1 METGE
6 VVGDRFVVEALA
18 GQGGMGTVYRALDR
32 VTGERV
38 ALKVLA
44 GGPPL
49 YEERFLQEA
58 AALAAVSHPA
68 VVRYVAQGIGGAL
81 WLAMEWL
88 EGEDLAQRLERCQ
101 RLDLG
106 SALALAARAADGIA
120 AAHQAGLVHRD
131 LKPSNLF
138 LVGRDPRAVKVL
150 DFGVARITERIR
162 PLTKTGQMI
171 GTVGFMAPEQ
181 ILGERDLDARAD
193 IFALGCLIF
202 ECVTGQPAF
211 PGATSIAI
219 IAKVLREEPVRPSS
233 IEPAIPSA
241 LDSLLMSMLSKQRTA
256 RPSTADEV
264 AEALRNI
271 AGAQLDQDTIVTPA
285 ARPSYGS
292 VTGREQRLVSV
303 VLLVPRAPDESVGP
317 IATKVGAAHGT
328 ETLELGEGAHLLIM
342 PVAGAA
348 KDQAARAAS
357 CALALRAELTEVR
370 IAIGTGLAEP
380 TGAIPVGPAIDRAAA
395 LIDRFLTN
403 DWITIDEATAGL
415 LDDSFEIAK
424 GDNEQAGGTFLVGRA
439 RSRKS
444 GRPAPRNTPFV
455 GREKEMAIVQAVLAE
470 CFDEAVPRAVV
481 VTGALGAGKSRLRR
495 ECLERALAA
504 SEPPRAVI
512 ARADVVGAGAALY
525 LVRQIVERIAGI
537 REGESSEKKA
547 RLLAA
552 FLEADERRGSREFLF
567 ELIGC
572 VQLEAPSAELRAAR
586 DEPRVLAEALKRSF
600 AEFLRHEARSGPLIV
615 VLEDLHWGDEASIE
629 FIAEAM
635 KDTEELPLLV
645 MGLARPDVWSA
656 LPRLREM
663 LAPQEVALGGLTPRA
678 ARKLAEA
685 ALGFPTLGSTT
696 APELIA
702 QIVQRSDGNPFFI
715 EELARSSTE
724 GRLDTSET
732 VLAIVQSRLQR
743 LEPEARRF
751 LRAASVFGRN
761 FLREGPLALLGESTR
776 SSDIDDLVTYLEQRD
791 VLTRDPQHPSSLAF
805 KHDLLRDAS
814 YTTLPD
820 VERREAHRLA
830 GEWLEQRGSEDAAV
844 LAEHFERAGE
854 SARAV
859 EWLARAVVESQNAG
873 SYARVI
879 ALTTRA
885 IDAGAGGELR
895 GTLRVAE
902 ALARAWQHDWASARV
917 ATSEA
922 LSLLPP
928 GSVPWF
934 RAVAVHCF
942 ACVSLGDASAID
954 DAAASVTSLADEPEP
969 SGPYGFALFV
979 LILIH
984 SLSGHRATA
993 EALLERLN
1001 RRGED
1006 SATDPGFVAWR
1017 AIARAHVALS
1027 IDGEPGHALRHLRLA
1042 AQYVPALSDGVAR
1055 ALHAFFT
1062 ATALHDSGDS
1072 AGATRMSKALAA
1084 AAGLEAVPYLRSWTK
1099 HVVGRSLLGEGKLEE
1114 ALEVASSLE
1123 AGDDALFGQRVRSLL
1138 AQTLIA
1144 LGRVDEA
1151 EEMAAKVV
1159 LGTFSPQDVAIAHAV
1174 DARVKL
1180 RRGDLEA
1187 ALQPALRAHVLLAEY
1202 GCASTAGSLI
1212 YLTRAQIVSVLGP
1225 PEDARLVVAVARE
1238 RIRAIAAGIDDPA
1251 LREAWLSAR
1260 DNLKTLTLA
1269 HSLCGPD

>member
-1 METGE
+1 MEKDE

-58 AALAAVSHPA
+58 AALAAVTHPA
-68 VVRYVAQGIGGAL
+68 VVRYVAQGVGAHAL

-106 SALALAARAADGIA
+106 NGLALAARAADGIA

-138 LVGRDPRAVKVL
+138 LVGKDPRAVKVL
-150 DFGVARITERIR
+150 DFGVARITERVR

-233 IEPAIPSA
+233 IEPAIPAA
-241 LDSLLMSMLSKQRTA
+241 LDTLLMSMLAKQRDL
-256 RPSTADEV
+256 RPASAAEV
-264 AEALRNI
+264 AETLRSI
-271 AGAQLDQDTIVTPA
+271 AAVQLAQDTVVTPA
-285 ARPSYGS
+285 AKPSYGS

-303 VLLVPRAPDESVGP
+303 VLLVPRAADESVAP
-317 IATKVGAAHGT
+317 IAAKVGAAHGT
-328 ETLELGEGAHLLIM
+328 ETLELGEGAHLFIM

-348 KDQAARAAS
+348 KDQAARAGS
-357 CALALRAELTEVR
+357 CALALRAELPEVR
-370 IAIGTGLAEP
+370 IAVGTGLAEP

-395 LIDRFLTN
+395 LIDRSVP
-403 DWITIDEATAGL
+403 DHWITVDEATAGL

-424 GDNEQAGGTFLVGRA
+424 GEHEHAGGIFLVGRA

-455 GREKEMAIVQAVLAE
+455 GREKEVAIVQAVLAE

-481 VTGALGAGKSRLRR
+481 ITGALGAGKSRLRR
-495 ECLERALAA
+495 ECLERALAS

-537 REGESSEKKA
+537 REGETSEKKA
-547 RLLAA
+547 RILAA
-552 FLEADERRGSREFLF
+552 FLDADERRGSREFLS

-572 VQLEAPSAELRAAR
+572 ALLEAPSAELRAAR

-600 AEFLRHEARSGPLIV
+600 AEFLRYEAKSGPLIV
-615 VLEDLHWGDEASIE
+615 VLEDLHWGDEASID

-635 KDTEELPLLV
+635 RDAQELPLLV
-645 MGLARPDVWSA
+645 MGLARSEVWNA

-663 LAPQEVALGGLTPRA
+663 LTPQEVALVGLTPRA

-685 ALGFPTLGSTT
+685 VVGPTTT
-696 APELIA
+696 PDLVA

-761 FLREGPLALLGESTR
+761 FLREGPPALLGESTR
-776 SSDIDDLVTYLEQRD
+776 SSEIDDLVTYLEQRD
-791 VLTRDPQHPSSLAF
+791 VLTRDPQQPLLLAF

-814 YTTLPD
+814 YATLPD

-830 GEWLEQRGSEDAAV
+830 AEWLEQRGSEDAAV
-844 LAEHFERAGE
+844 LAEHFERSGE

-873 SYARVI
+873 SYTSVI
-879 ALTTRA
+879 ALTARA
-885 IDAGAGGELR
+885 VEAGATGELR
-895 GTLRVAE
+895 GALRVAE
-902 ALARAWQHDWASARV
+902 ALARAWQHDWSSARI
-917 ATSEA
+917 ATREA

-942 ACVSLGDASAID
+942 ACVSLGDTSAID
-954 DAAASVTSLADEPEP
+954 EAAQSVTALADEPEP

-984 SLSGHRATA
+984 SLSGHRTSA

-1001 RRGED
+1001 HRGAD

-1042 AQYVPALSDGVAR
+1042 AQYVPALSDSVAR

-1072 AGATRMSKALAA
+1072 AGAARMSKALAGA
-1084 AAGLEAVPYLRSWTK
+1084 PGLEAVPYLRSWTK

-1138 AQTLIA
+1138 AQTLVA

-1159 LGTFSPQDVAIAHAV
+1159 RGTFSPQDVAIAHAV

-1202 GCASTAGSLI
+1202 GCASMAGSLI

-1238 RIRAIAAGIDDPA
+1238 RIRAIASGIDEPA

-1260 DNLKTLTLA
+1260 DNAKTLTLA
-1269 HSLCGPD
+1269 SSLCGPD